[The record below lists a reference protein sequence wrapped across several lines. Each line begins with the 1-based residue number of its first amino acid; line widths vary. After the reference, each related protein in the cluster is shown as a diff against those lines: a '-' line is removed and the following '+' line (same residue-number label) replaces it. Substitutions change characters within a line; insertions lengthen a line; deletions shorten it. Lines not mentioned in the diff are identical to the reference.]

1 MEFNE
6 RTFARTEMAP
16 CYVSRHELVRGTRV
30 RCIPFSLSSLARRVR
45 DFHVE
50 FEERMV
56 GERVKERLL
65 EGKGTSEVW
74 KLELELG

>member
-1 MEFNE
+1 MKEPLHVQRWRLVTLVGTSLYEE
-6 RTFARTEMAP
+6 R
-16 CYVSRHELVRGTRV
+16 V
-30 RCIPFSLSSLARRVR
+30 SLARRVR

>member
-1 MEFNE
+1 M
-6 RTFARTEMAP
+6 
-16 CYVSRHELVRGTRV
+16 
-30 RCIPFSLSSLARRVR
+30 SLARRVR